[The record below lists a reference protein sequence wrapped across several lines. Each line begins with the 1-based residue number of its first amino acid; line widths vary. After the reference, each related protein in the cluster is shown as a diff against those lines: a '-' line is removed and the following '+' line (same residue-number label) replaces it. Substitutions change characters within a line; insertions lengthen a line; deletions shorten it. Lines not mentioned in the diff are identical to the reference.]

1 LNDIIDLPPPY
12 DLRARY
18 LHRAGYGTASLFGAP
33 HIFYPNANLFDS
45 RHIPFAMGTCQHRP
59 GLSNCSCIVLSRFNS
74 NVAVAYTG
82 IIIITAPL
90 GNKHVR
96 VYREYE
102 YQSIYTPPHEI
113 VHALQTLI
121 SDSQVRSDQATH
133 TRRPRGTVA
142 NGAHCA
148 LGRWMEA
155 RVGSFSGVPR
165 LAGACCPQ
173 VPLPV
178 S

>member
-1 LNDIIDLPPPY
+1 MNCVGGDVS
-12 DLRARY
+12 

-45 RHIPFAMGTCQHRP
+45 RHIPFAMGTCQHHPALLHYIRS
-59 GLSNCSCIVLSRFNS
+59 SNPS
-74 NVAVAYTG
+74 VALL
-82 IIIITAPL
+82 ITAPL
-90 GNKHVR
+90 GNKPVR

-121 SDSQVRSDQATH
+121 SDSQVCGGQPR

-142 NGAHCA
+142 NGARCA

-155 RVGSFSGVPR
+155 RVGSFSGVPGP
-165 LAGACCPQ
+165 AGACCPQ

-178 S
+178 P